1 VNFLAYQPFAYQGKM
16 FLANLWR
23 WLVSKINDFF
33 KNKADM
39 LRRNRPQPV
48 GSGANPPKLSAP
60 AQLRGAPPIAQPQPA
75 AGGAG
80 AGGGGGLRTGTAAG
94 SPAPKP
100 TPRGG
105 LPTLVNDT
113 TTIKSKLGQVGK
125 SLGKGGVLRG
135 LGSIGTVAALTSM
148 GVDAAENARQEEGT
162 ADMADLFRRG
172 RAGELENTGPGYS
185 GGAPLDPTFED
196 LGDQDGFVAPGK
208 APEWARN
215 FQAGAAPQADPNASD
230 TPRAMQLR
238 QMGVPQ
244 GAIDSAPIEEND
256 RRAVL
261 APGGRGVAGQTY
273 NLGKFGS
280 QDPNGDIF
288 GTADENGRVNS
299 FAGVGTPRTDEQR
312 MAEGLQS
319 AGRNERALE
328 IAQGNNRLREQ
339 QLNGAGY
346 SEEDRADQ
354 RANQRE
360 RRLRADLDVS
370 TPSGQRALTAALS
383 GVETQRLS
391 EINGL
396 RSNAAATEQQTL
408 AGNAQRDVAGIN
420 ADSNLRTERL
430 KQSQLGARSQAK
442 ATADAAI
449 LKRELGEKG
458 WTRYNET
465 VDRMF
470 SEPDGNGGFQTNKVK
485 QEQFRTFVE
494 SSDLILGSEEFTSK
508 APQAQANILQDLRRL
523 QEMGIRLNEA
533 KGQDLAGVDPITM
546 IREATW
552 EDATGIFSN
561 DGISYFDYLFSN
573 LPFTDNKLAESQSG
587 REILR
592 SKLNPDRD
600 GNVTQLMTPGALRNQ

>member
-1 VNFLAYQPFAYQGKM
+1 
-16 FLANLWR
+16 
-23 WLVSKINDFF
+23 VSKITDRF
-33 KNKADM
+33 KEKAQM
-39 LRRNRPQPV
+39 LRRNRPQILG
-48 GSGANPPKLSAP
+48 GSGTST
-60 AQLRGAPPIAQPQPA
+60 QLRGATPIALPQTS

-80 AGGGGGLRTGTAAG
+80 SGGGGGLRTSTASAAPN
-94 SPAPKP
+94 PA
-100 TPRGG
+100 PRGG
-105 LPTLVNDT
+105 MPTFVNDT
-113 TTIKSKLGQVGK
+113 TTAKSKLGQVGK
-125 SLGKGGVLRG
+125 TLGKGGVLRG
-135 LGSIGTVAALTSM
+135 LGQLGTVAALTSI

-172 RAGELENTGPGYS
+172 RAGELENTGPGFT
-185 GGAPLDPTFED
+185 GGSPAPPSTED
-196 LGDQDGFVAPGK
+196 LGDQDGFVAPATFSGDTDS
-208 APEWARN
+208 
-215 FQAGAAPQADPNASD
+215 FQADPFTSGSVPQADPNASD
-230 TPRAMQLR
+230 TPRARQLR

-244 GAIDSAPIEEND
+244 GAIDSAPIEESD
-256 RRAVL
+256 RRSVL
-261 APGGRGVAGQTY
+261 APGGRATPGQTL
-273 NLGKFGS
+273 NLGGFGS

-346 SEEDRADQ
+346 SEEDRANQ

-420 ADSNLRTERL
+420 ANSSLRTEQF
-430 KQSQLGARSQAK
+430 KQSQLGERSRAK

-458 WTRYNET
+458 WARYNET

-470 SEPDGNGGFQTNKVK
+470 SEPDGDGGFQTNKVE
-485 QEQFRTFVE
+485 QEKFRTFVE

-552 EDATGIFSN
+552 EDATGVFSN
-561 DGISYFDYLFSN
+561 DGISYFDYLYSN
-573 LPFTDNKLAESQSG
+573 LPGTDNQLAETQSG
-587 REILR
+587 RKILR
-592 SKLNPDRD
+592 SDLNPDRD